1 MAMRKFT
8 IGKAVRKAARRFI
21 PALMIPPLLVLAGCD
36 TAQPDMGQ
44 LWQSAVADAVFSGDD
59 EVMEL
64 VTLTPN
70 DPEVIWDETG
80 KRVLLLTW
88 HDYDDPCTP
97 GSRMPSGIGDI
108 WATSLGEMAAWYG
121 EHHRGVTDWS
131 LRFAQL
137 LGVHADEGYTRFTG
151 FWVSPEDVIRPAY
164 VTDVTAQMENGY
176 DKLPE
181 GPYKD
186 WFDQNILWSYFES
199 DYPWTRLG
207 YTYDWSGGA
216 SEYGLTE
223 FLISDSS
230 PTEIAFTFTTDEFV
244 LWLGN
249 Q

>member
-1 MAMRKFT
+1 MTKRLKKSVQIFLLAFS
-8 IGKAVRKAARRFI
+8 V
-21 PALMIPPLLVLAGCD
+21 PALMGLTGCGAPAPTTEELW
-36 TAQPDMGQ
+36 TAAMQ
-44 LWQSAVADAVFSGDD
+44 DAVFSEDS

-64 VTLTPN
+64 VTLTRE
-70 DPEVIWDETG
+70 DPRVIWDESG
-80 KRVLLLTW
+80 EQVLLLTW
-88 HDYDDPCTP
+88 HDYDDACEP
-97 GSRMPSGIGDI
+97 GSPVPSGGGDI
-108 WATSLGEMAAWYG
+108 WATSLGEMTAWYG
-121 EHHRGVTDWS
+121 EHREGVEDWN

-151 FWVSPEDVIRPAY
+151 FWVSAEEVIRPAY
-164 VTDVTAQMENGY
+164 LTDVTLQMENGY
-176 DKLPE
+176 DKLQE

-230 PTEIAFTFTTDEFV
+230 GTKIAFTYTTDEFI
-244 LWLGN
+244 LWLEGQRN
-249 Q
+249 TT